1 MVDGERTVLVEV
13 VDIFAVP
20 SCAALEQR
28 LLEIDLLGQD
38 QFSPTGMQKY
48 YLIENEEKYGI
59 MGVMI
64 RVVSPVSTEM

>member
-20 SCAALEQR
+20 SFAALEQR